1 MTKWPKCTWSY
12 SCNSSQPASVASWG
26 ILYYQLTEKV
36 KTQACFTGGST
47 RKACTISEWIAAT
60 QYLCETLMESGEEK
74 SFKWVELQSVHL
86 VVHFSWKDKWSKRI
100 YTDSL
105 PKPMVLTGWSGSW
118 NEHDWKLR
126 QESLWRRCVQRPLW
140 KVRWCKNIWV
150 SCGFS
155 LRGDLLT
162 WKF

>member
-1 MTKWPKCTWSY
+1 MKKWPKCTWSY
-12 SCNSSQPASVASWG
+12 SCNLLHPSQHLWPLGEFSITSW
-26 ILYYQLTEKV
+26 L
-36 KTQACFTGGST
+36 
-47 RKACTISEWIAAT
+47 RKWKLRLVLQVVPHDRHAPSESG
-60 QYLCETLMESGEEK
+60 YLCETLMESGEEK

-105 PKPMVLTGWSGSW
+105 PKPMVFTAWSGSW
-118 NEHDWKLR
+118 NEHDWKLW
-126 QESLWRRCVQRPLW
+126 QESLGRRCVERPLW

-150 SCGFS
+150 SCEFS